1 MITIFFFTAVIYF
14 FASVDFL
21 LNQIPFISNASA
33 YSSRIPDTINSFTG
47 LFHQVLP
54 QTVALVSFYITMY
67 LAVWFVFF
75 VLDKV
80 KKMIPVNF

>member
-1 MITIFFFTAVIYF
+1 MITIYFFTAVIYF
-14 FASVDFL
+14 FAAVDYL
-21 LNQIPFISNASA
+21 LNQIPFISNAAA

-67 LAVWFVFF
+67 IGVWFVFF
-75 VLDKV
+75 AIEKI
-80 KKMIPVNF
+80 KKMIPVDF